1 MTLKN
6 GGFPAPGMSPEP
18 PKGLSDYRKA
28 SAEEE
33 PLEAAQETEPEF
45 EVTEGETEAEETEE
59 PVEEESLE
67 AQADEPEETPA
78 GPRAEKRIRDLVNKN
93 GQLEDALKQLLE
105 AQAKTQQAEA
115 KRSEEQAALIAAQR
129 QQMAPE
135 DRARQMRLYELD
147 PASRKD
153 QALFELALRD
163 EQREQKLAEMERTL
177 SELREERV
185 QGKVSTTIEQALSKE
200 LARYDVSPAS
210 LPLLRDTVKDIAKA
224 QGKTPEEAVK
234 IAVSRFGG
242 LLKPKALKRGQPAAE
257 VMRTVGATGRSG
269 GRTAAKQPTSFL
281 ETLKD
286 LYTPR
291 R

>member
-6 GGFPAPGMSPEP
+6 GGFPAPGISPEP

-33 PLEAAQETEPEF
+33 PIEAAQETEPEF
-45 EVTEGETEAEETEE
+45 EITEGEEEAEETEA
-59 PVEEESLE
+59 VEEEPIE
-67 AQADEPEETPA
+67 AQADEQEETPA

-93 GQLEDALKQLLE
+93 GQLEEALKQLLE

-135 DRARQMRLYELD
+135 ERARQMRLYDLD

-163 EQREQKLAEMERTL
+163 EQREQKLADMERTIL
-177 SELREERV
+177 ELREERV
-185 QGKVSTTIEQALSKE
+185 QGKVSTTIEQALTKE
-200 LARYDVSPAS
+200 LARYDVAPAS

-234 IAVSRFGG
+234 IAVARFGG

-257 VMRTVGATGRSG
+257 VMRTVGTTGRSG
-269 GRTAAKQPTSFL
+269 GRAAVKQPSSFL
-281 ETLKD
+281 EALTD
-286 LYTPR
+286 LYKPR